1 MRKTWRVIIICLAIL
16 SGVSIGIL
24 RADASNDQKK
34 EPVYDNMM
42 AAVYG
47 RIPGVHGKRCL
58 VGGYLFKEESG
69 GVLYLFDKGHS
80 QISKEN
86 AVWIEES
93 LFYTEEFIQEV
104 VQKYPYRVKNGKLD
118 WEMFHDG
125 EFFWI
130 EGYVDLND
138 RGPGGSYAA
147 TLKEKKV
154 TEVFSGE
161 KDIRKAED
169 IIGGDSLDNPTVA
182 SMYQLL
188 GYPQLWEGKWVTVI
202 GRWRSYPEWKNQ
214 NLLLVINEDASLG
227 GIIFYDQEQ
236 QIESFMEEVKE
247 LGVDATYEDLKY
259 GGVENFYDFKVVIT
273 GRLELVEGSQD
284 TLELKDITSMKLH
297 PVQKEEFQEIFS
309 E

>member
-1 MRKTWRVIIICLAIL
+1 MRV
-16 SGVSIGIL
+16 
-24 RADASNDQKK
+24 
-34 EPVYDNMM
+34 
-42 AAVYG
+42 
-47 RIPGVHGKRCL
+47 
-58 VGGYLFKEESG
+58 EES
-69 GVLYLFDKGHS
+69 
-80 QISKEN
+80 
-86 AVWIEES
+86 
-93 LFYTEEFIQEV
+93 
-104 VQKYPYRVKNGKLD
+104 
-118 WEMFHDG
+118 
-125 EFFWI
+125 
-130 EGYVDLND
+130 
-138 RGPGGSYAA
+138 
-147 TLKEKKV
+147 
-154 TEVFSGE
+154 FSGE
-161 KDIRKAED
+161 EDIRKAED
-169 IIGGDSLDNPTVA
+169 IVGGDSIDDPIAV
-182 SMYQLL
+182 SFYQLV
-188 GYPQLWEGKWVTVI
+188 GNPQLWEGKWITVI

>member
-1 MRKTWRVIIICLAIL
+1 M
-16 SGVSIGIL
+16 
-24 RADASNDQKK
+24 
-34 EPVYDNMM
+34 
-42 AAVYG
+42 
-47 RIPGVHGKRCL
+47 
-58 VGGYLFKEESG
+58 
-69 GVLYLFDKGHS
+69 
-80 QISKEN
+80 
-86 AVWIEES
+86 
-93 LFYTEEFIQEV
+93 
-104 VQKYPYRVKNGKLD
+104 
-118 WEMFHDG
+118 
-125 EFFWI
+125 
-130 EGYVDLND
+130 
-138 RGPGGSYAA
+138 
-147 TLKEKKV
+147 
-154 TEVFSGE
+154 
-161 KDIRKAED
+161 
-169 IIGGDSLDNPTVA
+169 
-182 SMYQLL
+182 
-188 GYPQLWEGKWVTVI
+188 I

>member
-1 MRKTWRVIIICLAIL
+1 MRKTWRVITICLAIL
-16 SGVSIGIL
+16 SGVSIGVL

-47 RIPGVHGKRCL
+47 RVPGVHGKRCL
-58 VGGYLFKEESG
+58 VGGYLIKEESG
-69 GVLYLFDKGHS
+69 GALYLSKDDYDQKN
-80 QISKEN
+80 KEN

-93 LFYTEEFIQEV
+93 IFYTQEFVSEV
-104 VQKYPYRVKNGKLD
+104 EQKYPYWVKDDQID
-118 WEMFHDG
+118 WEMFKNRCS
-125 EFFWI
+125 FWI

-138 RGPGGSYAA
+138 RGPGGTYAA
-147 TLKEKKV
+147 TLKKMRVE
-154 TEVFSGE
+154 ESFSGE
-161 KDIRKAED
+161 EDIRKAED
-169 IIGGDSLDNPTVA
+169 IVGGDSIDDPIAV
-182 SMYQLL
+182 SFYQLV
-188 GYPQLWEGKWVTVI
+188 GNPQLWEGKWITVI

-214 NLLLVINEDASLG
+214 NLLFVVNDDSILG